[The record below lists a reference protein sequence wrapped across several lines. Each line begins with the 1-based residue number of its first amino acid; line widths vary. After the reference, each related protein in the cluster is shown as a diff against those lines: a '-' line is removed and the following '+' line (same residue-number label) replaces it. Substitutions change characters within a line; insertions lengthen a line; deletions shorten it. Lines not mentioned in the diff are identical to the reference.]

1 MLEWLEVRFFIDVK
15 ETLADQDNNALTPTV
30 AGYYGKTPARQVGN
44 AVERTKV
51 LWRESVQDFVRQY
64 GNLELNS
71 LWHAQP

>member
-1 MLEWLEVRFFIDVK
+1 M
-15 ETLADQDNNALTPTV
+15 
-30 AGYYGKTPARQVGN
+30 ARQVGN

-71 LWHAQP
+71 LWHAQAALINCFITVFTRELLFVFLLVF